1 MHLKYPLKLTKHTR
15 RILYTQRHY
24 LSGEGQERLFM
35 TRKRK
40 TIRRNE
46 THIPTV
52 FDNPVIN
59 TSIYSPMPTD
69 STSSCTGTV
78 SPLSCTLDCTLVF
91 VCGTHV
97 SCVWYGYAHV
107 WCSVV
112 WCTCGAHVVQC
123 GQVVRALA
131 LRSGDPGFKTRSDHS
146 LNLILVVPGSTSLS
160 HS

>member
-97 SCVWYGYAHV
+97 WCMCVVRVRARVVQCGVVH
-107 WCSVV
+107 V
-112 WCTCGAHVVQC
+112 WCTCGAVSP
-123 GQVVRALA
+123 
-131 LRSGDPGFKTRSDHS
+131 SG
-146 LNLILVVPGSTSLS
+146 
-160 HS
+160 